1 MKLKSLPLLTM
12 LSFALCFSNVSMA
25 KSVDVKTK
33 YSVDELFTLIK
44 NEGYS
49 VEKRS
54 EQRLL
59 IKVNGVRYA
68 LYLLDDGDLQMG
80 YGVSGQKISLEKINE
95 WNRTK
100 RLSRAYRDNDGDPML
115 ESDLDISAGVSEE
128 VVVRFIKLFI
138 NQSADTFRSY
148 ISD

>member
-25 KSVDVKTK
+25 KSVDVKIK